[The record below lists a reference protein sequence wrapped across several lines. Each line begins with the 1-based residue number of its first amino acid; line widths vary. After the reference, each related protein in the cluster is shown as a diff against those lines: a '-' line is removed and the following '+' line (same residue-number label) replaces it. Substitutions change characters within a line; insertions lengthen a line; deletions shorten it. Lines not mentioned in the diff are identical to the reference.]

1 MYLRGHIMRFLLAF
15 AVIATLAYM
24 FQHFYRSFV
33 YSQRTDELKLVAEQA
48 IASWKECQHHY
59 GVELKYS
66 ELQTNITMR
75 RTGSSLPIRT
85 HHSLASSCSL
95 MARNR
100 LDPSE

>member
-1 MYLRGHIMRFLLAF
+1 MRFLLAF

-59 GVELKYS
+59 GVELK
-66 ELQTNITMR
+66 
-75 RTGSSLPIRT
+75 
-85 HHSLASSCSL
+85 
-95 MARNR
+95 
-100 LDPSE
+100 